1 MTENLSG
8 KIALI
13 SGGGQG
19 IGRGVALEFARAG
32 AKCLLVG
39 RTRSKLDTVAEEIAT
54 ITSEADVAVYEA
66 DIATDGTCES
76 AVDAAVE
83 KFGGV
88 DILVNNANAA
98 FPVQLDDS
106 GDDFF
111 DYALK
116 TGPRATLRLM
126 RAVHPSMVERGG
138 GVIDTMITSAAV
150 RWDTSGF
157 GVYAATKESMR
168 VLTRTAASE
177 WGHQGIRAHCVAPH
191 ALTPALQWWVDNN
204 PEEAAEFVRSI
215 PMAGSETPRKTS
227 DGRLRSLRPIPRG
240 TSAGRSFPWTEAS
253 LVGEARRPVS
263 LVR

>member
-1 MTENLSG
+1 MTEDLSG

-13 SGGGQG
+13 TGGGQG

-32 AKCLLVG
+32 ATCFLVG
-39 RTRSKLDTVAEEIAT
+39 RTRSKLDAVAQEIAAV
-54 ITSEADVAVYEA
+54 TSAAGVGVYEA
-66 DIATDGTCES
+66 DIAADGACES
-76 AVDAAVE
+76 AVAAAVE
-83 KFGGV
+83 RFGGV

-98 FPVQLDDS
+98 FPVSLDGS

-111 DYALK
+111 DYALR
-116 TGPRATLRLM
+116 TGPRAVLRLM

-138 GVIDTMITSAAV
+138 GVIVTMITSAAV

-157 GVYAATKESMR
+157 GVYAATKEAMR

-191 ALTPALQWWVDNN
+191 ALTPALQWWVENN

-215 PMAGSETPRKTS
+215 PMGRIGDPEEDIGRAVAFLAS
-227 DGRLRSLRPIPRG
+227 DSSRYLSGAVIPLDGGQSR
-240 TSAGRSFPWTEAS
+240 W
-253 LVGEARRPVS
+253 
-263 LVR
+263 

>member
-1 MTENLSG
+1 MTEDLKG
-8 KIALI
+8 KVALI
-13 SGGGQG
+13 TGGGQG

-32 AKCLLVG
+32 AKCFLVG
-39 RTRSKLDTVAEEIAT
+39 RTRSKLDSVAKELAAV
-54 ITSEADVAVYEA
+54 TSESDVAVYEA
-66 DIATDGTCES
+66 DIATDGACEA
-76 AVDAAVE
+76 AVDAAIAE
-83 KFGGV
+83 FGGV
-88 DILVNNANAA
+88 DVLVNNANAA
-98 FPVQLDDS
+98 FPVPLDDS

-138 GVIDTMITSAAV
+138 GVIVTMITSAAV

-215 PMAGSETPRKTS
+215 PMGRIGDPEEDIGRAVAFLAS
-227 DGRLRSLRPIPRG
+227 DSSQYLSGAVIPLDGGQSR
-240 TSAGRSFPWTEAS
+240 W
-253 LVGEARRPVS
+253 
-263 LVR
+263 